1 MDCLYLSFMNQFLKE
16 KEYIIILCLK
26 DLSKL
31 NDDIDQLYEIGIIS
45 LYYIYKFYNNS
56 YLDVENFDYIAY
68 NFVLSNL
75 LEYIKNKV

>member
-1 MDCLYLSFMNQFLKE
+1 MNQFLKE